1 MFYVKMFGLSITIDR
16 LIDHVDEGETTSLN
30 SGRQQ
35 ACFSSPKRY
44 IRMMLTKE
52 ILINPPKLCSNP
64 TSRVIW

>member
-1 MFYVKMFGLSITIDR
+1 MWFVVTTFFIDM
-16 LIDHVDEGETTSLN
+16 LWHDDDHVDEGETTSLN

-64 TSRVIW
+64 TSRVI